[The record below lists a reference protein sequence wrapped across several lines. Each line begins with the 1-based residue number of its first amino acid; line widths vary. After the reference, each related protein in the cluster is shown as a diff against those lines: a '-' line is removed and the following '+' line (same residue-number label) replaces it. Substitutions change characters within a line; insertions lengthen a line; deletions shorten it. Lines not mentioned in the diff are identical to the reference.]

1 MRDGDRTNTTG
12 SHKANGESM
21 NLYDVMCESVC
32 TVNIPGSTRDGVLA
46 EIARLAAGLPAMQDV
61 PQAEIADRLLERE
74 QQGSTGFGG
83 GIAIPHAR
91 FEAARDFVFFIVTSR
106 KGIAFDAIDGKKVRV
121 FFVLLGPEKCV
132 RDHLKIL
139 ATVSNIISH
148 TNVTRELQAAITRS
162 ALCEIFLSK
171 LPDDELPQQ
180 AQKQKLLIVVLY
192 EDDYFYDIL
201 DFFLEAGLDGAT
213 IIDSAGMGQY
223 ISKMPLFASYIDFM
237 NEQKNQSRT
246 LLVTVPDDQLA
257 TVIRGIEAITGDLD
271 KKQGA
276 MLIALDI
283 ALSKGS
289 MQML

>member
-1 MRDGDRTNTTG
+1 
-12 SHKANGESM
+12 M
-21 NLYDVMCESVC
+21 NLYEIMQESAC
-32 TVNIPGSTRDGVLA
+32 SVNLNLTTRDAVLA
-46 EIARLAAGLPAMQDV
+46 EIARQASTLPALQDV
-61 PQAEIADRLLERE
+61 PQAEIGARLLERE

-91 FEAARDFVFFIVTSR
+91 FDGAKDFVFFIVTTR
-106 KGIAFDAIDGKKVRV
+106 KGIAYDAIDGKKVRV
-121 FFVLLGPEKCV
+121 FFVLLGPAARV

-148 TNVTRELQAAITRS
+148 TNITRELLGAVTPT
-162 ALCEIFLSK
+162 ALCEVFLSK
-171 LPDDELPQQ
+171 LPDEALPKR

-192 EDDYFYDIL
+192 EDDFFYDIL
-201 DFFLEAGLDGAT
+201 DYFLEAGLDGAT

-246 LLVTVPDDQLA
+246 LLVMVPEDQLA
-257 TVIRGIEAITGDLD
+257 TVIQGIEAITGDLD

-276 MLIALDI
+276 MLIALDV
-283 ALSKGS
+283 AFSKGS